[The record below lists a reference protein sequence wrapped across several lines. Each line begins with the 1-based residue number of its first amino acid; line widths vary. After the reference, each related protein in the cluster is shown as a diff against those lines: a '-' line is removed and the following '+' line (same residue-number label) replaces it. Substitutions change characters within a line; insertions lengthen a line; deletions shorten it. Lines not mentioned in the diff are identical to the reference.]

1 MDYLEAVLQLVMW
14 AMEPFIG
21 NINMDEK
28 KYSAM
33 QGIIHFI
40 GWTIL
45 IGILIWVFRYMKKH
59 TQEDERMKKY
69 YGSSENK
76 NSENQQKDL

>member
-1 MDYLEAVLQLVMW
+1 MLGFEKILFW

-21 NINMDEK
+21 NVNMEEGQ
-28 KYSAM
+28 YTAM

-40 GWTIL
+40 GWSIF

-59 TQEDERMKKY
+59 MQEDERMKKY
-69 YGSSENK
+69 YQNNEDKKEN
-76 NSENQQKDL
+76 

>member
-1 MDYLEAVLQLVMW
+1 MEYMESIQKVIFL

-21 NINMDEK
+21 NVNMDEK
-28 KYSAM
+28 EYSAM

-40 GWTIL
+40 GWSIL
-45 IGILIWVFRYMKKH
+45 IGILIWVFKYMKKH

-69 YGSSENK
+69 YGSNEENK
-76 NSENQQKDL
+76 NQ

>member
-1 MDYLEAVLQLVMW
+1 MDKMESLLQIVIW

-21 NINMDEK
+21 NVNMDEG
-28 KYSAM
+28 KYTAM

-40 GWTIL
+40 GWSIL

-59 TQEDERMKKY
+59 AQEDERMKKY
-69 YGSSENK
+69 YGTKEEEK
-76 NSENQQKDL
+76 EG

>member
-1 MDYLEAVLQLVMW
+1 MDLTSILEAFQNLDFKV
-14 AMEPFIG
+14 MEPFIG
-21 NINMDEK
+21 NVNMDEG

-40 GWTIL
+40 GWSLL

-69 YGSSENK
+69 YGSQDENK
-76 NSENQQKDL
+76 ENQ